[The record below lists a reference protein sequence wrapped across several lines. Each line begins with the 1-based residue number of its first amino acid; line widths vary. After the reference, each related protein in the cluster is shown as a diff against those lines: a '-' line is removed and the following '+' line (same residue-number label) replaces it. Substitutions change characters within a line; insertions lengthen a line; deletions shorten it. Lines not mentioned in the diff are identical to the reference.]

1 MSIEDDIFLNILEV
15 QGIKR
20 TKSMYEKARYIHT
33 CSMCLDESEQEV
45 PYKLKLEYINDFNI
59 PYIFIC
65 KDCYESL
72 PEE

>member
-1 MSIEDDIFLNILEV
+1 MSIEDDIFMDALKA

-20 TKSMYEKARYIHT
+20 TKNMYEKARYLHN
-33 CSMCLDESEQEV
+33 CSMCLDDSKKEV
-45 PYKLKLEYINDFNI
+45 QYKLKFEYVSSIET

-65 KDCYESL
+65 EDCYNEL